1 MTLFPN
7 DAAQRPVRST
17 YKNESTVYENHNCTY
32 MCFFKNNLDNIII
45 NNVLS
50 QLDCNVNK

>member
-1 MTLFPN
+1 MTLFFN

-32 MCFFKNNLDNIII
+32 IPMCFLNNLVNILI
-45 NNVLS
+45 NIM
-50 QLDCNVNK
+50 CNNSIVT